1 MRVTGLV
8 IGDGWGWGV
17 KTESKNC
24 MNNHSVLSRQRQ
36 RHGSYGWCLVVK
48 CSYKL
53 SLCPHAARLLL
64 GGDHALGDDDHDDYG
79 DDDHDDHDDR
89 DDHDHHHHD
98 NNGTLLCWRFSQ
110 MHRIQFP

>member
-24 MNNHSVLSRQRQ
+24 MNYHSVLSRQRQ
-36 RHGSYGWCLVVK
+36 KHGSYEWCLVVK

-53 SLCPHAARLLL
+53 SLCPLSFFVLFCKIMDMKRVFQLSF
-64 GGDHALGDDDHDDYG
+64 
-79 DDDHDDHDDR
+79 
-89 DDHDHHHHD
+89 
-98 NNGTLLCWRFSQ
+98 FS
-110 MHRIQFP
+110 F